1 MKLSYFP
8 GCSLDGTAKEYG
20 LSTRA
25 ICERLGLEL
34 VEVPD
39 WNCCGASSGHSTN
52 FLLGHALAA
61 RNLILAEQQ
70 GLDLVVAC
78 AACFS
83 RFKKTNIV
91 LKENAELNR
100 KMEGIMGIPYTG
112 GFEIR
117 HLLDVICNTIGLETI
132 REKVVNPLKNLK
144 LVPYYGCVIVR
155 PQELTQFDDEEQPQA
170 MDNLTEAI
178 GAECLPW
185 SEKTDCC
192 GASLSLTRV
201 DIVKKLARDIV
212 DMGKEAGAQAIITA
226 CPLCQANLDMRYGE
240 DGLPVFYFTELL
252 GLALGIDGN
261 SWFERHMTDPMP
273 LLTSLKLVKGGGDE

>member
-25 ICERLGLEL
+25 ICQRLGLEL
-34 VEVPD
+34 IEVPD

-61 RNLILAEQQ
+61 RNLILAEKQ

-83 RFKKTNIV
+83 RFKKTDIT
-91 LKENAELNR
+91 LKDNAGLNK
-100 KMEGIMGIPYTG
+100 KMEKIMGTVYKG
-112 GFEIR
+112 GLRIR
-117 HLLDVICNTIGLETI
+117 HLLDVICNTVGMETI
-132 REKVVNPLKNLK
+132 RKKVGNPLKDLR

-155 PQELTQFDDEEQPQA
+155 PHEVTQFDDEEQPQT
-170 MDNLTEAI
+170 MDNLIEAI

-185 SEKTDCC
+185 SEKTECC

-201 DIVKKLARDIV
+201 DIVKKLARGIV

-252 GLALGIDGN
+252 GLALGIEGN

-273 LLTSLKLVKGGGDE
+273 LLTSLKLVRGGGDE

>member
-61 RNLILAEQQ
+61 RNLILAEKQ

-83 RFKKTNIV
+83 RFKKTDIV
-91 LKENAELNR
+91 LKDNAGFNK
-100 KMEGIMGIPYTG
+100 KMEKIMGTLYKG
-112 GFEIR
+112 GLKIR
-117 HLLDVICNTIGLETI
+117 HLLDVICNTVGMETI
-132 REKVVNPLKNLK
+132 RKKVSNPLKNLR

-155 PQELTQFDDEEQPQA
+155 PHEVTQFDDEEQPQT
-170 MDNLTEAI
+170 MDNLVEAI

-185 SEKTDCC
+185 SDKTECC

-201 DIVKKLARDIV
+201 DIVERLARGIV
-212 DMGKEAGAQAIITA
+212 DMGKEAGAQAMITA

-261 SWFERHMTDPMP
+261 GWFKRHMTDPLP
-273 LLTSLKLVKGGGDE
+273 LLTSLNLVREK

>member
-25 ICERLGLEL
+25 ICQRLGLEL
-34 VEVPD
+34 IEVPD

-70 GLDLVVAC
+70 GLDLIVAC

-83 RFKKTNIV
+83 RFKKTDIV
-91 LKENAELNR
+91 LKENAELNK
-100 KMEGIMGIPYTG
+100 KMEKIMGTSYQG
-112 GFEIR
+112 NLKIR

-132 REKVVNPLKNLK
+132 GKKVSNPLKDLR

-170 MDNLTEAI
+170 MDNLAEAI

-201 DIVKKLARDIV
+201 DIVKKLARGIV

-273 LLTSLKLVKGGGDE
+273 LLTSLNLVREK

>member
-8 GCSLDGTAKEYG
+8 GCSLDGTAREYG
-20 LSTRA
+20 LSTQA
-25 ICERLGLEL
+25 ICQRLGLEL
-34 VEVPD
+34 IEVPD

-52 FLLGHALAA
+52 YLLGHALAA

-83 RFKKTNIV
+83 RFKKTDIV
-91 LKENAELNR
+91 LKQNTELNK
-100 KMEGIMGIPYTG
+100 KMEGIMGTPYMG
-112 GFEIR
+112 NLRIR
-117 HLLDVICNTIGLETI
+117 HLLDVICSTVDLETI
-132 REKVVNPLKNLK
+132 AKKVTNPLKNLK

-155 PQELTQFDDEEQPQA
+155 PHEITQFDDEEQPQT
-170 MDNLTEAI
+170 MDNLIEAI

-201 DIVKKLARDIV
+201 DIVKKLARGIV

-252 GLALGIDGN
+252 GLALGINGK
-261 SWFERHMTDPMP
+261 SW
-273 LLTSLKLVKGGGDE
+273 L

>member
-25 ICERLGLEL
+25 ACQRLGLEL
-34 VEVPD
+34 IEIPD
-39 WNCCGASSGHSTN
+39 WNCCGASSGHSTSY
-52 FLLGHALAA
+52 LLAQALAA
-61 RNLILAEQQ
+61 RNLILAEKQ

-83 RFKKTNIV
+83 RFKKADIA
-91 LKENAELNR
+91 LKKNAELNK
-100 KMEGIMGIPYTG
+100 KMEQIMGTLYEG
-112 GFEIR
+112 GFKIR
-117 HLLDVICNTIGLETI
+117 HLLDVICNVVGLDTI
-132 REKVVNPLKNLK
+132 RKKVSNPLKGLR

-155 PQELTQFDDEEQPQA
+155 PHEVTQFDDEEQPQA
-170 MDNLTEAI
+170 MDNLIDAV

-185 SEKTDCC
+185 SDKTECC

-201 DIVKKLARDIV
+201 DIVRKLARGIV
-212 DMGKEAGAQAIITA
+212 EMAKEAGAQAIITA

-240 DGLPVFYFTELL
+240 DGLPIFYFTELL
-252 GLALGIDGN
+252 GLALGIEGK
-261 SWFERHMTDPMP
+261 SWLERHITDPLP
-273 LLTSLKLVKGGGDE
+273 LLTSLNLVKGE

>member
-20 LSTRA
+20 LSTQA
-25 ICERLGLEL
+25 VCQELGLEL
-34 VEVPD
+34 LEVPD

-52 FLLGHALAA
+52 YLLGHALAA
-61 RNLILAEQQ
+61 RNLILAEKE

-83 RFKKTNIV
+83 RFKKTDIV
-91 LKENAELNR
+91 LRQNAELNR
-100 KMEGIMGIPYTG
+100 KMEEIMGIPYKG
-112 GFEIR
+112 GLEIR

-132 REKVVNPLKNLK
+132 REKVTNPLKDLK

-170 MDNLTEAI
+170 MDNLIKAI

-201 DIVKKLARDIV
+201 DIVKKLAGGIV

-261 SWFERHMTDPMP
+261 SWLERHMTDPMP
-273 LLTSLKLVKGGGDE
+273 LLTFLNLVRGE